1 MYHPAAPDR
10 RRRGAPPPASRRW
23 RVFWY
28 IKDEESNMLNSIFP
42 TKRTYGTT
50 PFHFLAPSKTKN
62 ETES

>member
-1 MYHPAAPDR
+1 MRVYALMIQ
-10 RRRGAPPPASRRW
+10 GVLWW